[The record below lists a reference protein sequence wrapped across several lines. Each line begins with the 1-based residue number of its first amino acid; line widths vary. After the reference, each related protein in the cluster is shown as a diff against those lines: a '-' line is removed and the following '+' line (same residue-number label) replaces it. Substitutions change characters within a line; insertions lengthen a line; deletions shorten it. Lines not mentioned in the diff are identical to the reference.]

1 MEAMD
6 LGFDSA
12 AARSWKTNVDSE
24 LEQVYATL
32 TEVGTLCTDLPS
44 NDTIMQSIE
53 KAGNLMQESWDKL
66 NSTFVDVS
74 EKTGE
79 IISAIESGIENVSDL
94 FNQIFN
100 R

>member
-12 AARSWKTNVDSE
+12 AARAWKANVDSE

-32 TEVGTLCTDLPS
+32 SEVGTLCTDLPS

-53 KAGNLMQESWDKL
+53 KAGNIMQDSWNKL
-66 NSTFVDVS
+66 NSVFTDVS
-74 EKTGE
+74 DKTGE
-79 IISAIESGIENVSDL
+79 IISAIESGVEDISEL
-94 FNQIFN
+94 FNHMFS
-100 R
+100 